1 MNVLKTA
8 RRLALASSVGLVGIA
23 GAAPLVIDFSNYG
36 STGVHAT
43 VTSGGFTFAPAAGTI
58 AVAANGANCVP
69 TCAANGTTA
78 LAVGGTG
85 LNPPTIAPVTMTT
98 AVYTSFRLT
107 DLDYAELS
115 ESAATNFSASTIVV
129 TGSLLGGGNVSQTL
143 TIDGLN
149 DGPGGQDDFQS
160 AVLDAFWGVSEL
172 VSLQF
177 AGFIGNTPNKAFQLD
192 NIALD
197 VTRVGNVP
205 EPGTLALTGLALAAV
220 WQTRQVRRARQ
231 RGLRRDARRG

>member
-8 RRLALASSVGLVGIA
+8 RRLALASTVGLAGMA
-23 GAAPLVIDFSNYG
+23 GASPLVIDFDNYA

-43 VTSGGFTFAPAAGTI
+43 VASGGFTFAPTSGTL
-58 AVAANGANCVP
+58 AVAANGANCSP

-85 LNPPTIAPVTMTT
+85 LNPPTVAPVTMTT
-98 AVYTSFRLT
+98 AIYTWFRLT
-107 DLDYAELS
+107 GLDYAELS
-115 ESAATNFSASTIVV
+115 ESAATNYSASTIVM
-129 TGSLLGGGNVSQTL
+129 TGSLLGGGSVSQTL

-149 DGPGGQDDFQS
+149 DGPGGENDFQS

-177 AGFIGNTPNKAFQLD
+177 SGFISSTPDKAFQLD

-220 WQTRQVRRARQ
+220 WKLRRARQ
-231 RGLRRDARRG
+231 TRLRRDAQRG